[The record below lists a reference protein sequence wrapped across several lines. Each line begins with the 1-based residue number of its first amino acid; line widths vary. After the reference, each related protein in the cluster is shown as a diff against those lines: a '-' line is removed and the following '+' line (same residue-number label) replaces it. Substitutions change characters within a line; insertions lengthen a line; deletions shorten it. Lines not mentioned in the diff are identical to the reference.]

1 MRVRFDSYR
10 VTLVVCPM
18 DMRCGFKR
26 LNSICGQLLG
36 IDLSKG
42 QDLVVFVSKTCA
54 IAKMVFCDDKG
65 SNLLTRRLHSGHY
78 QRLLMGAD
86 GKATKPLSVIELERY
101 LDGLAIEV
109 TRNNLLKN

>member
-1 MRVRFDSYR
+1 MTLIELHWLFVLWICDAGLSDSIAFA
-10 VTLVVCPM
+10 VNFLGLIFQKGKTSLSS
-18 DMRCGFKR
+18 FLKR
-26 LNSICGQLLG
+26 
-36 IDLSKG
+36 
-42 QDLVVFVSKTCA
+42 A

-78 QRLLMGAD
+78 QRLLMSAD